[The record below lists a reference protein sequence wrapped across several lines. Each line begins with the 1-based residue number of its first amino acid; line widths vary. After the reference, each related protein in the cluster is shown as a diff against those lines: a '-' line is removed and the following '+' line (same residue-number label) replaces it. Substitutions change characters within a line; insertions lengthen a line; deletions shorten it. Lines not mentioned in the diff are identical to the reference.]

1 MFRKVGDAIQLIDAR
16 DETSRQNG
24 GPEQDDID
32 TSVGVIPALGIDEE
46 PTEQNTVTFEFI
58 KDQTGLGRNKLTE
71 LSDKLRDGQIIGRVR
86 SKVTSPYGFFR
97 YRWA

>member
-1 MFRKVGDAIQLIDAR
+1 MADAIQLIDAR
-16 DETSRQNG
+16 EETCRQNG
-24 GPEQDDID
+24 DQQQDDID
-32 TSVGVIPALGIDEE
+32 LVLAAIPALGIDEQ
-46 PTEQNTVTFEFI
+46 PTEQNTVTFEVI

-71 LSDKLRDGQIIGRVR
+71 LLDKLRDGQIIGRER